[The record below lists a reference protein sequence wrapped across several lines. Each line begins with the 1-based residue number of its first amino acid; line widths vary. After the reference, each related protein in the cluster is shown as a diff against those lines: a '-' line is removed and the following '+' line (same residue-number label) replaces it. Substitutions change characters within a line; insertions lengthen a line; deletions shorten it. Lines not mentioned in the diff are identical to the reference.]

1 MFFLS
6 KKHNWRSWILIYIM
20 TLGYLFSIFK
30 FFKKVIYKGWLGV
43 STICSLF
50 SDNKLG
56 IVQTADHRSSW
67 IKMILKSFLFSS
79 ITSVRSLFFWI
90 FCKKIFRF
98 LIIIGLPHSQ
108 LSKLICL
115 YLYKALDTFL
125 HAIPC

>member
-6 KKHNWRSWILIYIM
+6 KKHNWRSWILMYIM

-43 STICSLF
+43 STIFSLF

-79 ITSVRSLFFWI
+79 ITLVKSLFFWT
-90 FCKKIFRF
+90 FCKNIFRF
-98 LIIIGLPHSQ
+98 LIIIGLSHSQ
-108 LSKLICL
+108 LRKLICP
-115 YLYKALDTFL
+115 YLYRALDTSL
-125 HAIPC
+125 HTIPC